1 MMFNGFRLFVPILAG
16 ASLRDRLIGSLG
28 ALIGIC
34 LTGLITALIVG
45 RGIELPLI
53 VAPIG
58 ASAVL
63 IFAVPASP
71 LAQPWSVIGGNVI
84 SALVG
89 ITVARF
95 IGNPLIAIGVGV
107 ALAIAIMSLSR
118 CLHPPGG
125 AAALTAVIGGSSVTD
140 LGYHFAL
147 IPVGLNSVLLVALG
161 IAFHKLAG
169 RKYPHVPVAA
179 PANTHKTNDLPAPL
193 RVGFTSDD
201 IASAL
206 KEVDETFDIDPGDL
220 DRLLRQVELQALI
233 RTHGTVT
240 AKDIMS
246 RDVISIAEH
255 DSTGEARRLL
265 LEHNIR
271 TLPVIGE
278 QGKLLGTVGL
288 RELGQSAANVSS
300 LMIEAVTAQRDEP
313 VVKLV
318 PLLTDG
324 RSHAVIVTDQDNVVQ
339 GLISQTD
346 LLSALARSLRFQ
358 EPEPPKKRKSRLNL
372 LRGAG
377 I

>member
-1 MMFNGFRLFVPILAG
+1 MFNGFRLFVPILAG

-34 LTGLITALIVG
+34 LTGLITALVMG
-45 RGIELPLI
+45 RGIEFPLI

-107 ALAIAIMSLSR
+107 SLAIAIMSISR

-125 AAALTAVIGGSSVTD
+125 AAALTAIIGGSGVTD
-140 LGYHFAL
+140 LGYQFAFL
-147 IPVGLNSVLLVALG
+147 PVGLNSVLLVVLG
-161 IAFHKLAG
+161 VAFHKLAG
-169 RKYPHVPVAA
+169 RKYPHVPVSA

-233 RTHGTVT
+233 RRHGTLT
-240 AKDIMS
+240 AEDIMS
-246 RDVISIAEH
+246 RDVISINKHAVP
-255 DSTGEARRLL
+255 DEARRLM

-278 QGKLLGTVGL
+278 QGRLVGTVGL
-288 RELGQSAANVSS
+288 RELGGSANEISM
-300 LMIEAVTAQRDEP
+300 LMVDAITAQKDEP

-324 RSHAVIVTDQDNVVQ
+324 RSHAVIVTDQDNVVL

>member
-1 MMFNGFRLFVPILAG
+1 MFNGFRLFVPILAG
-16 ASLRDRLIGSLG
+16 ANLRDRLIGSLG

-34 LTGLITALIVG
+34 LTGLITALVMG
-45 RGIELPLI
+45 RGIALPLI

-71 LAQPWSVIGGNVI
+71 LAQPWSVVGGNVI

-95 IGNPLIAIGVGV
+95 IDNPLIAIGVGV
-107 ALAIAIMSLSR
+107 GLAIAIMSISR

-125 AAALTAVIGGSSVTD
+125 AAALTAIIGGSSVTD

-147 IPVGLNSVLLVALG
+147 VPVGLNSVLLVVLG

-206 KEVDETFDIDPGDL
+206 KEVDEAFDINPGDL

-246 RDVISIAEH
+246 RDVISITEH
-255 DSTGEARRLL
+255 ADPEEARRLL
-265 LEHNIR
+265 LVHNIR
-271 TLPVIGE
+271 TLPVVDK
-278 QGKLLGTVGL
+278 QGKLLGTLGL
-288 RELGQSAANVSS
+288 REFDRLATDVGTIMVDAITTQK
-300 LMIEAVTAQRDEP
+300 DEP
-313 VVKLV
+313 IVKLV

-324 RSHAVIVTDQDNVVQ
+324 SAHAVIVIDQGGFVL

-346 LLSALARSLRFQ
+346 LLSALARSLRLH

>member
-16 ASLRDRLIGSLG
+16 ANLRDRLIGSLG

-34 LTGLITALIVG
+34 LTGLITALVMG
-45 RGIELPLI
+45 RSIELPLI

-71 LAQPWSVIGGNVI
+71 LAQPWSIIGGNMI

-95 IGNPLIAIGVGV
+95 VGNPLIAIGLGV
-107 ALAIAIMSLSR
+107 ALAIAAMSVSR

-125 AAALTAVIGGSSVTD
+125 AAALTAIIGGSSVTD
-140 LGYHFAL
+140 LGYQFAF

-169 RKYPHVPVAA
+169 RKYPHVPAAA
-179 PANTHKTNDLPAPL
+179 PANTHKTSDLPAPL

-201 IASAL
+201 IATAL

-233 RTHGTVT
+233 RTGQWLR
-240 AKDIMS
+240 K
-246 RDVISIAEH
+246 ISCRA
-255 DSTGEARRLL
+255 
-265 LEHNIR
+265 
-271 TLPVIGE
+271 
-278 QGKLLGTVGL
+278 
-288 RELGQSAANVSS
+288 
-300 LMIEAVTAQRDEP
+300 M
-313 VVKLV
+313 
-318 PLLTDG
+318 
-324 RSHAVIVTDQDNVVQ
+324 
-339 GLISQTD
+339 
-346 LLSALARSLRFQ
+346 LSALRNMIVRMKHGACCLSTISALCLSLVNKESCSAPLVCGSSTTQ
-358 EPEPPKKRKSRLNL
+358 L
-372 LRGAG
+372 LRSAR
-377 I
+377 